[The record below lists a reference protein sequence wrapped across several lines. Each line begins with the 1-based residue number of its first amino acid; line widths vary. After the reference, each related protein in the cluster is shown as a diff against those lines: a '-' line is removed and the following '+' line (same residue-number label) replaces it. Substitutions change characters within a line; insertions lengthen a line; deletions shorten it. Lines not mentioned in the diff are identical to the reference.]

1 MAEGTATSPAESPL
15 PPAILRS
22 LGDRSYDK
30 RKNAA
35 LEIEAL
41 IKALQENSDTDR
53 ICSVIAMLG
62 QVRARA
68 RAAAAAAEPGVNVWT
83 REFLLTSSLAARLA
97 RALFARARP
106 NLLVFARAPRVA
118 LAGLRDV
125 DEREPPQGRADRARG
140 DGDRADAGHP
150 PLPGRVAAA
159 RAALL

>member
-106 NLLVFARAPRVA
+106 NLLVFARAVR
-118 LAGLRDV
+118 RS
-125 DEREPPQGRADRARG
+125 RRTSRR
-140 DGDRADAGHP
+140 R
-150 PLPGRVAAA
+150 RTRTTA
-159 RAALL
+159 RAG